1 MNNGAIAQVFQD
13 MADLLELKE
22 ENPFKI
28 RAYERAAHTIISL
41 PTELEHVMQEGKLR
55 EIPGIGEAIASKI
68 TELLSTGRVEA
79 YERLRAEFP
88 ETIGSL
94 MSVPGVGPRIAG
106 RLYRELGVS
115 TVEELESA
123 ILDGRVADMYRL
135 GEKKADS
142 ILRHI
147 QSLRRK
153 DQRVPLGEALPVAE
167 HVIGVLEGCAGVRSL
182 VAAGSLR
189 RFRETVGDI
198 DIMGTADS
206 PAPVIE
212 AFVSM
217 PEVEEVLAEGTTKA
231 SVVMKGGPQ
240 VDLRLVEHESF
251 GSLLQHFTGS
261 KEHNVA
267 LRDWAVR
274 RGLSL
279 SEYGITVT
287 GTGETHRFDS
297 EEKFYEWLGLQIPP
311 PELREGGSEV
321 ELAERWELPP
331 LVELADIRGDLHAH
345 TEWSD
350 GYDTIQAM
358 AEAARAKGYSFLAI
372 TDHSG
377 GRGIAGGLS
386 AERLRE
392 QIAAVREVDG
402 KLRDL
407 RLFAGS
413 EVDIRADG
421 SLDYEDDVL
430 AELDVVIAAVHSAME
445 QDRGKMTARIVR
457 AVENPRVR
465 VLAHPTCRLIGVR
478 DPVDVDLDE
487 VFRAAVRTNT
497 AIEINAMPNR
507 LDLKDTHVK
516 RALEMGVKLAIGTD
530 AHSVSHLDLMRFGV
544 GVARRGWC
552 RAGDILNTWPL
563 DAVEAFLKRGVTD
576 NG

>member
-1 MNNGAIAQVFQD
+1 

-28 RAYERAAHTIISL
+28 RAYERAAHTIASL
-41 PTELEHVMQEGKLR
+41 PTDLERVMQEGRLR

-68 TELLSTGRVEA
+68 TELLATGRLEV
-79 YERLRAEFP
+79 YEKLRAEFP
-88 ETIGSL
+88 ETIGTL
-94 MSVPGVGPRIAG
+94 MSVPGVGPKIAG
-106 RLYRELGVS
+106 RLYKELGIS
-115 TVEELESA
+115 TVEELENA

-135 GEKKADS
+135 GDKKADS

-206 PAPVIE
+206 PEPVIE

-217 PEVEEVLAEGTTKA
+217 AEVGEVLAEGTTKA

-297 EEKFYEWLGLQIPP
+297 EEKFYEWLGLQFPP
-311 PELREGGSEV
+311 PELREGGNEV
-321 ELAERWELPP
+321 EVAERWELPA
-331 LVELADIRGDLHAH
+331 LVELPDIRGDFHAH

-350 GYDTIQAM
+350 GDDTVQAM
-358 AEAARAKGYSFLAI
+358 AEAARAKGYRFLAI
-372 TDHSG
+372 TDHSA

-386 AERLRE
+386 ADRLRE
-392 QIAAVREVDG
+392 QVGAVREVERKMQG
-402 KLRDL
+402 M
-407 RLFAGS
+407 RLFAGT

-421 SLDYEDDVL
+421 SLDYDDDLL
-430 AELDVVIAAVHSAME
+430 AELDVVIGAVHSAME

-457 AVENPRVR
+457 ALENPRVR

-497 AIEINAMPNR
+497 AIEINAMPDR

-530 AHSVSHLDLMRFGV
+530 AHRVSNLDLMRFGV

-552 RAGDILNTWPL
+552 RAEDILNTWPL
-563 DAVEAFLKRGVTD
+563 DAVEAFLKRGAID

>member
-1 MNNGAIAQVFQD
+1 

-28 RAYERAAHTIISL
+28 RAYERAAHTIASL
-41 PTELEHVMQEGKLR
+41 PTDLERVMQEGRLR

-68 TELLSTGRVEA
+68 TEMLATGRLDV
-79 YERLRAEFP
+79 YEKLRAEFP
-88 ETIGSL
+88 ETIGTL
-94 MSVPGVGPRIAG
+94 MSVPGVGPKIAG
-106 RLYRELGVS
+106 RLYKELGIS
-115 TVEELESA
+115 TVEELENA

-135 GEKKADS
+135 GDKKADS

-206 PAPVIE
+206 PEPVIE

-217 PEVEEVLAEGTTKA
+217 AEVGEVLAEGTTKA

-297 EEKFYEWLGLQIPP
+297 EEKFYEWLGLQFPP
-311 PELREGGSEV
+311 PELREGGNEV
-321 ELAERWELPP
+321 EVAERWELPA
-331 LVELADIRGDLHAH
+331 LVELPDIRGDFHAH

-350 GYDTIQAM
+350 GEDTVQAM
-358 AEAARAKGYSFLAI
+358 AEAARAKGYRFLAI
-372 TDHSG
+372 TDHSA

-386 AERLRE
+386 ADRLRE
-392 QIAAVREVDG
+392 QVGVVREVERKMQG
-402 KLRDL
+402 M
-407 RLFAGS
+407 RLFAGT

-421 SLDYEDDVL
+421 SLDYDDDLL
-430 AELDVVIAAVHSAME
+430 AELDVVIGAVHSAME
-445 QDRGKMTARIVR
+445 QDREKMTARIVR
-457 AVENPRVR
+457 ALENPRVR

-497 AIEINAMPNR
+497 AIEINAMPDR

-530 AHSVSHLDLMRFGV
+530 AHSVSNLDLMRFGV

-552 RAGDILNTWPL
+552 RAEDILNTWPL
-563 DAVEAFLKRGVTD
+563 DAVEAFLKRGAID